1 MMKKSLAFL
10 AIAGM
15 LASPLA
21 LAQTAPAATRT
32 PPTATGGSAST
43 SMTTTS
49 GGVAGG
55 GAATGGLAGA
65 LGVSTT
71 VLVVGAASL
80 VVLGVAVASADSAGS
95 SGTTGTN

>member
-10 AIAGM
+10 AIAGI

-21 LAQTAPAATRT
+21 LAQT
-32 PPTATGGSAST
+32 PPTATGGSTTTSTTTNAST
-43 SMTTTS
+43 PTAS